1 MSEWGYRMDPGGW
14 KVRWNERLARLARE
28 RGDWLDLTV
37 AEASRDAARRA
48 PDRVL
53 LVDGEREVTTGEI
66 WEQARALAG
75 WFREQGLVAG
85 DVVSFQLPNWW
96 EAAVVNIAAAALGLV
111 ANPIVPINRDA
122 EVLHMLNAASSRVMF
137 VPGQFR
143 SFDYLAMMDRLASR
157 LDAPPVTVLVRA
169 QAPGRLSLAA
179 ITQDAVPIA
188 DVVPV
193 NPDAVKLLMYTS
205 GTTGTPKGVLH
216 SHNTINADA
225 VKMRA
230 ALALT
235 ADDRTFS
242 PSPVTH
248 VSGYLWALNMPF
260 VGDVPAVMLDVWEP
274 TKALDLMRRH
284 GCTFSVGA
292 TPFLRELLAVAQ
304 QEGERLPALC
314 NYMCGGAS
322 VPPSLIYAAAEQFSH
337 CIPWRTF
344 GATEAPTMTC
354 GPASRS
360 RLKEAA
366 ETDGRLHGAEV
377 KIVDL
382 DTGLPVAA
390 EAEGEILVR
399 EPSMALG
406 YASWADTVE
415 AYDADGFFRMGD
427 LGRLVAGELLICTGR
442 KKDLII
448 RAGENISAKE
458 IEDVLMQAPAIA
470 EVAVVSMPS
479 ARTGEAICAF
489 VIPANGAEVALTD
502 LAKLI
507 AEAGLAKQKTP
518 EHIELM
524 DDLPRTASGK
534 VKKDALRELARA
546 KASAL

>member
-1 MSEWGYRMDPGGW
+1 MSEWGERIDAGGW
-14 KVRWNERLARLARE
+14 KVRWNDSLARAARAQ
-28 RGDWLDLTV
+28 GDWLDCTV
-37 AEASRDAARRA
+37 AEAARDAAGRA
-48 PDRVL
+48 PERVL
-53 LVDGEREVTTGEI
+53 LVDGDREVTAAEI
-66 WEQARALAG
+66 WEQARILAG
-75 WFREQGLVAG
+75 WFREEGLIAG

-111 ANPIVPINRDA
+111 ANPIVPINRDT
-122 EVLHMLNAASSRVMF
+122 EVLHMLDAAGSRVMF
-137 VPGQFR
+137 VPGRFR
-143 SFDYLAMMDRLASR
+143 SFDYAQMMARLEPKLR
-157 LDAPPVTVLVRA
+157 RPPLIVTVREQVA
-169 QAPGRLSLAA
+169 GRLSLADILERA
-179 ITQDAVPIA
+179 TPIA
-188 DVVPV
+188 DVAAVD
-193 NPDAVKLLMYTS
+193 PDAVKLLMYTS

-235 ADDRTFS
+235 PDDRTFS

-260 VGDVPAVMLDVWEP
+260 VGDVPAVMIDVWEP
-274 TKALDLMRRH
+274 VQALDLMRRH
-284 GCTFSVGA
+284 HCTFSVGA

-304 QEGERLPALC
+304 QEGERLPALR

-322 VPPSLIYAAAEQFSH
+322 VPPSLIYAAAEQFPN

-360 RLKEAA
+360 RIEDAA

-382 DTGLPVAA
+382 DTGVPVADGS
-390 EAEGEILVR
+390 EGEILVR

-406 YASWADTVE
+406 YASWTDTLE
-415 AYDADGFFRMGD
+415 AYDPDGYFRMGD
-427 LGRLVAGELLICTGR
+427 IGRLLAGGLLVCTGR

-458 IEDVLMQAPAIA
+458 IEDVLTLSPAIQ

-489 VIPANGAEVALTD
+489 VIPAKGAQLD
-502 LAKLI
+502 LADLAELI
-507 AEAGLAKQKTP
+507 AGAGLARQKTP
-518 EHIELM
+518 EHLELM

-534 VKKDALRELARA
+534 VKKDVLRDMARA
-546 KASAL
+546 KAAAS